1 MTSVTQGIVPVLLA
15 GGSGTRLWPLSRKS
29 FPKQFSTLVS
39 EKTLFQQSA
48 LRLNNSSSLSFGA
61 PITLTNTDYRFIV
74 AEQLQTVGIDP
85 CAILIEPAGK
95 NTAPAILAAS
105 LYAMKQD
112 ADAILLAAPSDHI
125 VPDTTAFHD
134 VISNGL
140 KAVDSGKIVTFGISP
155 TRAETGY
162 GYLEVDAGD
171 AATAQTVKR
180 FIEKPDEAAAQTL
193 LDAGSYLW
201 NAGIFMFRAHD
212 MVSAFSDYA
221 PELVR
226 PVTDSLDKGKTDL
239 GFFRLDPDSWSG
251 CKDVSIDYAIM
262 EKADNLVA
270 LRFSGS
276 WSDLGGWDAVWAE
289 HQPDSDGVVTSE
301 HALAIDCRMYYC
313 VRKVI
318 ASSWS
323 VWGWKTS
330 LRLQCLMLCWLLI
343 CIRRRT

>member
-1 MTSVTQGIVPVLLA
+1 MTSVIQGIVPVLLA

-29 FPKQFSTLVS
+29 FPKQFSTLVG

-48 LRLNNSSSLSFGA
+48 LRLNSSSSVSFGA
-61 PITLTNTDYRFIV
+61 PITLTNTDFRFIV
-74 AEQLQTVGIDP
+74 AEQLQSVGIDP
-85 CAILIEPAGK
+85 GAILIEPAGK

-112 ADAILLAAPSDHI
+112 ADAILLVAPSDHV
-125 VPDTTAFHD
+125 VPDTTAFHK
-134 VISNGL
+134 VISDGL
-140 KAVDSGKIVTFGISP
+140 KAVNSGKIVTFGISP

-162 GYLEVDAGD
+162 GYLEVDVGD

-180 FIEKPDEAAAQTL
+180 FIEKPDEAAALKL

-239 GFFRLDPDSWSG
+239 GFFRLDADSWSK
-251 CKDVSIDYAIM
+251 CKDVSIDY
-262 EKADNLVA
+262 
-270 LRFSGS
+270 
-276 WSDLGGWDAVWAE
+276 
-289 HQPDSDGVVTSE
+289 
-301 HALAIDCRMYYC
+301 
-313 VRKVI
+313 
-318 ASSWS
+318 
-323 VWGWKTS
+323 
-330 LRLQCLMLCWLLI
+330 
-343 CIRRRT
+343 